1 MDRFITCPQ
10 CAHPFRARYQVEPH
24 YVRPAIFLRC
34 PQCRKLV
41 PNPGPSELP
50 WYLPPD
56 AYVSCR
62 VISEEETGRGAALK
76 SLAYP
81 AMACSWSF
89 VAPAWRLVAPARWLL
104 RECALWVGDLFFWVC
119 FQWFK
124 PWGLVHRAYELDP
137 DGRRW
142 LVGFVSLIGLLGLF
156 IAYAFVMAML
166 F

>member
-62 VISEEETGRGAALK
+62 VISEEETGRGAAIK
-76 SLAYP
+76 SLACP
-81 AMACSWSF
+81 ALVRSWLF
-89 VAPAWRLVAPARWLL
+89 VAPTRWLF
-104 RECALWVGDLFFWVC
+104 REFALWVGDLFFWIC